1 MKAMFV
7 VPWPSRSGGG
17 VFDAVRNLA
26 IQLNRNQNV
35 DMEILSLEDEFFS
48 RDASLWNPLK
58 PKVLPV
64 TWPKKLGYAPIML
77 TEMLSAKPD
86 VIHCH
91 GLWLYQS
98 LACLRW
104 HERERKPYLISPH
117 GMLDPGDLIK
127 SVWKKRLV
135 QILYQGSHL
144 NRTACVHALCESEA
158 TAIRNYG
165 VKSKICI
172 VPNGV
177 DLPTQ
182 LALET
187 TPPSRLES
195 GQKVLLYLGRI
206 TPKKGLST
214 LLDAWAMLKKQ
225 GRPEARDWRLDIAG
239 WEQYGHEAELKAKAK
254 ALDVKDTVRFLGPRH
269 GMEKEA
275 TYRSADAYIL
285 PSLSEGL
292 PLVVLEAW
300 SYSLPVVM
308 TPQCNL
314 PEGFKSEAAICA
326 EPSTSSLC
334 EGLNQLISMSDS
346 ERSRMGALGR
356 KLVEERFTWESVAKK
371 MHSVYKWAIGGGDT
385 PECVMND

>member
-26 IQLNRNQNV
+26 IQLNRNQHV

-48 RDASLWNPLK
+48 RDAPLWNPLL

-64 TWPKKLGYAPIML
+64 SGPKKFGYAPNML
-77 TEMLSAKPD
+77 TEMLDAKPD
-86 VIHCH
+86 VLHCH

-104 HERERKPYLISPH
+104 HDRGRKPYLISPH

-135 QILYQGSHL
+135 RFLYQGQHL
-144 NRTACVHALCESEA
+144 NHAACIHALCEAEA
-158 TAIRNYG
+158 AAIRQYG

-177 DLPTQ
+177 DLP
-182 LALET
+182 A
-187 TPPSRLES
+187 PSLNDSIAPARLEEAN
-195 GQKVLLYLGRI
+195 KVLLYLGRI

-214 LLDAWAMLKKQ
+214 LIDAWAMLKKQ
-225 GRPEARDWRLDIAG
+225 GSPEARNWRLDIAG

-254 ALDVKDTVRFLGPRH
+254 ALDVEASVHFLGPRH
-269 GMEKEA
+269 GKEKEA
-275 TYRSADAYIL
+275 TYRSASAYIL

-314 PEGFKSEAAICA
+314 PEGFKAGAAIRA
-326 EPSTSSLC
+326 EPSASSLY
-334 EGLNQLISMSDS
+334 EGLNQLMSMSSSD
-346 ERSRMGALGR
+346 RVRMGTQGR

-371 MHSVYKWAIGGGDT
+371 MHSVYRWAMGGGAA